1 MKKKYGESKIF
12 KDKFDIVSIL
22 LELKNKYDYEY
33 INSNLYHRQIA
44 LGLDTS
50 FSVNFKHPLGLYKLV
65 KENDKYSFYA
75 HPIFMLHLGNC
86 TFFDYRDI
94 DNIEI
99 NIEYNSLIKT
109 YQFYKYS
116 IFNNSG
122 FYDNLCM
129 FYYIRHSMPSPYKN
143 YINVKNRPSLKML
156 CQSHHKGNISIG
168 V

>member
-12 KDKFDIVSIL
+12 KDKLDIVSIL

-50 FSVNFKHPLGLYKLV
+50 FSVNFKHPLGLYKLI

-75 HPIFMLHLGNC
+75 HPIFMLYFGNC
-86 TFFDYRDI
+86 TFFDCRVI

-99 NIEYNSLIKT
+99 NIEYNSSIKT
-109 YQFYKYS
+109 YQFHKS
-116 IFNNSG
+116 TIFNNG
-122 FYDNLCM
+122 YDSLSM
-129 FYYIRHSMPSPYKN
+129 FYYIRRLTIKEYRDVNK
-143 YINVKNRPSLKML
+143 RPSLKML
-156 CQSHHKGNISIG
+156 GKSYNQVI
-168 V
+168 